1 LRRRSHRDHNDRHRV
16 PLHRRAALAEPG
28 RRAAFEGGSV
38 AAHHRLLRGIG
49 VPAGS
54 SGGPAAARKLW
65 DMLRQ
70 GSSNEIEG
78 VVTNGVID
86 SYLLLKI
93 DGTEAS

>member
-1 LRRRSHRDHNDRHRV
+1 M
-16 PLHRRAALAEPG
+16 
-28 RRAAFEGGSV
+28 
-38 AAHHRLLRGIG
+38 
-49 VPAGS
+49 PAGS